1 MPPNR
6 RRNKPTAPDEKAL
19 YAAFMEAILD
29 DKDVVAMGWKD
40 ENGLHFEQNTG
51 AQMKSVDGPRV
62 IAKTVDLYFTP
73 CPQTSEFDTE
83 RNPSGR
89 MRGQG
94 LALPGRCCWVDC
106 DEGLTDQQLAT
117 AKKIGA
123 FVVESGSVT
132 SDGRP
137 RYHLYFPLDA
147 PTDPR
152 VIRWLNIQLR
162 DKFNGDHK
170 HDPASILRIPNTF
183 NHKTTPP
190 RPVVITHATSTRNAP
205 EALAKALGVA
215 IPPDEELGSLDSA
228 EAASRQ
234 DVNAYLEE
242 FSEVDP
248 EKAGP
253 IKGYV
258 RNFRTALLDTGS
270 RHTAM
275 MQVLPWALREAG
287 EGLVNVQTA
296 LDELRGRFAKALN
309 NTPGRSADN
318 EFDSMVAWALGQ
330 VRLELKQEA
339 EEAEA
344 KASAMAGRLL
354 GLDELLTM
362 PDPIYLIDGWLTQN
376 TFARISGPP
385 GSYKTFVAIHMA
397 MCVATGKPFY
407 GGVDVEEGK
416 VIYLIAEGAEGFKK
430 RIQAWVQKH
439 NFDESKKSNLRFLP
453 DPIQVMEDE
462 WKQFIRVCTDEK
474 PILIVLDTQARIT
487 LGVEESS
494 NSEMGVVIQRIE
506 ELRKATGACILL
518 VHHAGHGQERGRG
531 ASAMLAAVN
540 TELFMF
546 KKEGETTAEL
556 RNQKEKDEADGSVL
570 PVFAEI
576 VQTGEDTKGRPITS
590 LVLHSAAGTDGK
602 IHLKPQLSREQK
614 MRNHIL
620 SVIDEKPGCGSG
632 VIDTNSGFK
641 VNDLQ
646 KQRREMVKAGLI
658 QNRGKGNKHEWYR
671 TDEEEQLF

>member
-6 RRNKPTAPDEKAL
+6 RRPGRKPTVLDQNAL

-29 DKDVVAMGWKD
+29 DKDVVALGWKD
-40 ENGLHFEQNTG
+40 ETGLHFEQNTG
-51 AQMKSVDGPRV
+51 AQMKSAEGPRV

-73 CPQTSEFDTE
+73 CPQASEFDTE
-83 RNPSGR
+83 RNPNGR

-94 LALPGRCCWVDC
+94 MALPGRCCWVDC
-106 DEGLTDQQLAT
+106 DEGLTPEMLGL

-132 SDGRP
+132 ADDRP
-137 RYHLYFPLDA
+137 RLHLYFPLDA

-170 HDPASILRIPNTF
+170 HDPASILRIPNTY
-183 NHKTTPP
+183 NHKTSPP
-190 RPVVITHATSTRNAP
+190 RPVTIAHATTTRNAP
-205 EALAKALGVA
+205 DALAKALGVV
-215 IPPDEELGSLDSA
+215 IPPDEELGNLDSA
-228 EAASRQ
+228 EAASRK

-248 EKAGP
+248 EKAAP

-287 EGLVNVQTA
+287 EGRVNAQTA
-296 LDELRGRFAKALN
+296 LDELRGRFSKALN

-330 VRLELKQEA
+330 VRFELKQEA
-339 EEAEA
+339 EETEA
-344 KASAMAGRLL
+344 KVSAMASRLL
-354 GLDELLTM
+354 GMDELFGM
-362 PDPIYLIDGWLTQN
+362 PDPLYLIDGWLTRG
-376 TFARISGPP
+376 TFARIVGQP

-397 MCVATGKPFY
+397 MCVATGRPFY

-416 VIYLIAEGAEGFKK
+416 VLYLIAEGAEGFKK
-430 RIQAWVQKH
+430 RIQAWVQRFD
-439 NFDESKKSNLRFLP
+439 FDESKKGNLRFLP

-462 WKQFIRVCTDEK
+462 WKQFIRVCVDEK

-487 LGVEESS
+487 LGIEESS
-494 NSEMGVVIQRIE
+494 NSEMGNVVQRIE
-506 ELRKATGACILL
+506 DLRKATGACVLL

-540 TELFMF
+540 TELLLT
-546 KKEGETTAEL
+546 KNQSTGNTKLE
-556 RNQKEKDEADGSVL
+556 NQKEKDEKDGSFL
-570 PVFAEI
+570 ELIPEI
-576 VQTGEDTKGRPITS
+576 VTLGKDAKDRDITS
-590 LVLHSAAGTDGK
+590 VVLHAGASQTEK
-602 IHLKPQLSREQK
+602 H
-614 MRNHIL
+614 HIPKANKL
-620 SVIDEKPGCGSG
+620 RDEILAFIEANPGCKSTDVRDGVSG
-632 VIDTNSGFK
+632 NTNEIKDERAKLAS
-641 VNDLQ
+641 D
-646 KQRREMVKAGLI
+646 GLI
-658 QNRGKGNKHEWYR
+658 ENRGTGSRPLWHR
-671 TDEEEQLF
+671 TNTKETLF